1 MTRLVRSLLQ
11 GGLVGAVVGAA
22 ATAWLGGESTAKLIV
37 AAMPIPEGAPIT
49 VSMLEAREVPSRFMS
64 KRKLGVVQ
72 VAGVLGQEAPQA
84 MRPGDFLDPTH
95 FGPRPDACAL
105 DARSLAAQLGLQGG
119 DTAVFIERLSAESL
133 RAAPGPGPTR

>member
-1 MTRLVRSLLQ
+1 MTRLARALVQ

-22 ATAWLGGESTAKLIV
+22 ATALLGGEPTAKLIV

-49 VSMLEAREVPSRFMS
+49 VSMLEAREVPARFMS

-84 MRPGDFLDPTH
+84 MRAGDFIDPTH
-95 FGPRPDACAL
+95 FGSRPDVCAL

-119 DTAVFIERLSAESL
+119 DTAGFIERLSGEPL
-133 RAAPGPGPTR
+133 REAPGPKPTR